1 MVRLP
6 LEDPR
11 ECGIVA
17 EWEAVLENT
26 SRQGG
31 RVQRVLA
38 RVIPSTVLIG
48 VVVWT
53 LVGPNGLR
61 DLYTLSEHANEARDR
76 WANLEKANTRL
87 LLDLQRLEQDPIN
100 LERLAADQLGL
111 VRPGTTLYAFDERD
125 GAATIVP
132 STTATVPVVAPLAP
146 VVPVV
151 HGAAPAKPEGPPA
164 PEPAD

>member
-1 MVRLP
+1 M
-6 LEDPR
+6 
-11 ECGIVA
+11 
-17 EWEAVLENT
+17 ENT
-26 SRQGG
+26 SRQGS
-31 RVQRVLA
+31 RFQRVLA

-125 GAATIVP
+125 GAASIVP
-132 STTATVPVVAPLAP
+132 STQATVPVVAPAVPLAQP
-146 VVPVV
+146 EG
-151 HGAAPAKPEGPPA
+151 HAAPEGPPA

>member
-1 MVRLP
+1 M
-6 LEDPR
+6 
-11 ECGIVA
+11 
-17 EWEAVLENT
+17 ENT
-26 SRQGG
+26 SRQGS
-31 RVQRVLA
+31 RVQRILA
-38 RVIPSTVLIG
+38 RVVPSTVLIA

-87 LLDLQRLEQDPIN
+87 LLDLQRLQQDPIN

-125 GAATIVP
+125 GAASVVP
-132 STTATVPVVAPLAP
+132 STAATVPTVIP
-146 VVPVV
+146 
-151 HGAAPAKPEGPPA
+151 AAPAAAKPEGPPA

>member
-1 MVRLP
+1 M
-6 LEDPR
+6 
-11 ECGIVA
+11 A
-17 EWEAVLENT
+17 NT
-26 SRQGG
+26 SLKGS
-31 RVQRVLA
+31 RVQRILA
-38 RVIPSTVLIG
+38 RVIPSTVLVG

-87 LLDLQRLEQDPIN
+87 LLDLQRLQQDPIN

-125 GAATIVP
+125 GVASVVP
-132 STTATVPVVAPLAP
+132 STTVTMPT
-146 VVPVV
+146 VVPVAPAIQA
-151 HGAAPAKPEGPPA
+151 AAPVKPEGPPA
-164 PEPAD
+164 PEAAD